1 MTTKT
6 NKTTTQWIVGYQD
19 FSRKTLVRRKNW
31 LKVLTFFEVVFP
43 SLSFSFTM
51 RVGTKLALPTEFW
64 SIRVLAQT
72 VGSINTSWSWPDST
86 GFFIWWFPFRFW
98 WRRRWWFRYIADKAL
113 ITFLKSGHFGAARG
127 LRCITQ
133 ITRAGTNATNAACIR
148 IVSYNEN
155 TVRVITIS
163 GYLMTSPTWMSQWN
177 LEETHSL
184 LYSSPSDIVPNP
196 YPMKPYKI
204 TEDKQ
209 LHTTSKELMVV
220 AMT

>member
-1 MTTKT
+1 
-6 NKTTTQWIVGYQD
+6 
-19 FSRKTLVRRKNW
+19 
-31 LKVLTFFEVVFP
+31 
-43 SLSFSFTM
+43 M

-72 VGSINTSWSWPDST
+72 VGSINTRWSWPDST
-86 GFFIWWFPFRFW
+86 GFFIWWFPFRFR

-113 ITFLKSGHFGAARG
+113 ITFPKSWHFGAARG

-163 GYLMTSPTWMSQWN
+163 GYLMTSPTWMSQWD

-184 LYSSPSDIVPNP
+184 LYSSPSDFVP
-196 YPMKPYKI
+196 YPYPTKPYKI